1 MLSSYKVFLPAD
13 TYMFKV
19 NIRNTRKRYEI
30 CSKSTIKT
38 PVKTD
43 VFIVKFEHIS
53 HFVLLFS
60 LLTLSMKAGCS
71 NYAIVEDFFFS
82 LRVPTLVKI

>member
-1 MLSSYKVFLPAD
+1 MPMLSSYKVFLPAD

-60 LLTLSMKAGCS
+60 LLTLSMKMQAALIMLLWRTS
-71 NYAIVEDFFFS
+71 FS
-82 LRVPTLVKI
+82 HSEYLRL